1 MNHQIISVNLHDTLI
16 YLFFSTLFPHF
27 ADQGY
32 TNIKNNVN
40 IKNSQ
45 GLDRMQKHLL
55 LPLFLSI
62 GLLMQGCGSK
72 EAAQPETPPAKVS
85 VLNIQPQSVNFSENL
100 PARVQA
106 FRTAEIRPQVG
117 GIIEK
122 VLFTQGSEVKAGQA
136 LYKINSETFQAD
148 VNSNRAS
155 LNKAEAEVARLKVQL
170 ERYQQLL
177 PSNAIS
183 KQEVSNAQ
191 AEYRQ
196 ALADVAQMKALLTR
210 QNLNLQYATVRA
222 PISGRIGQSFVTE
235 GALVGQGDSNK
246 MATVQQIDKVYV
258 DIKQSISEY
267 ERLQTALQNGEL
279 SANDQKTFRISN
291 SHGQPYNVTA
301 RMLFED
307 INVDPETGDVTIR
320 IEVNNPERKLLP
332 GMYVRV
338 DINRASVPQA
348 LLIPA
353 QAIQRNINGEPQ
365 VYVINTKGTAD
376 IRPIELGQQ
385 YEQYYIANKG
395 LKAGDKVVVEG
406 IERIQ
411 PNQKLE
417 LSVWKVPVNTTA
429 NSSVHAESA
438 ATQGAQ

>member
-16 YLFFSTLFPHF
+16 YLLFSTLFPHF

-365 VYVINTKGTAD
+365 VYVINAKGTAD

-429 NSSVHAESA
+429 NNSVHAESA

>member
-1 MNHQIISVNLHDTLI
+1 
-16 YLFFSTLFPHF
+16 
-27 ADQGY
+27 
-32 TNIKNNVN
+32 
-40 IKNSQ
+40 
-45 GLDRMQKHLL
+45 MQKHLL

-62 GLLMQGCGSK
+62 GLILQGCGSEQVTQA
-72 EAAQPETPPAKVS
+72 EAAPAKVS

-122 VLFTQGSEVKAGQA
+122 VLFRQGSEVKAGQA
-136 LYKINSETFQAD
+136 LYKINSEIFQAD
-148 VNSNRAS
+148 VNSNQAS

-170 ERYQQLL
+170 ARYEQLL

-235 GALVGQGDSNK
+235 GALVSQGDTNT

-258 DIKQSISEY
+258 DVKQSISEY
-267 ERLQTALQNGEL
+267 ERLQVALQSGEL
-279 SANDQKTFRISN
+279 SANNEKTVRISN
-291 SHGQPYNVTA
+291 SHGQPYKVSA
-301 RMLFED
+301 KMLFED

-320 IEVNNPERKLLP
+320 IEVQNPERKLLP

-338 DINRASVPQA
+338 NIDRASVPQA
-348 LLIPA
+348 LLVPA
-353 QAIQRNINGEPQ
+353 QAIQRNINGDPQ

-385 YEQYYIANKG
+385 YEQYYIANRG
-395 LKAGDKVVVEG
+395 LKTGDKVVVEG
-406 IERIQ
+406 VERIQ
-411 PNQKLE
+411 ANQKLQ
-417 LSVWKVPVNTTA
+417 LTTWKAPSSN
-429 NSSVHAESA
+429 NSTSPM
-438 ATQGAQ
+438 TQGAK

>member
-1 MNHQIISVNLHDTLI
+1 MNHQIISVNVHDTLI
-16 YLFFSTLFPHF
+16 YLLFSTLFPHF

-365 VYVINTKGTAD
+365 VYVINAKGTAD

-429 NSSVHAESA
+429 NTSVHAKSA

>member
-16 YLFFSTLFPHF
+16 YLLFSTLFPHF

-235 GALVGQGDSNK
+235 GALVGQGDSNR

-365 VYVINTKGTAD
+365 VYVINAKGTAD

-429 NSSVHAESA
+429 NTSVHAESA

>member
-365 VYVINTKGTAD
+365 VYVINAKGTAD

>member
-27 ADQGY
+27 VDQGY

-365 VYVINTKGTAD
+365 VYVINAKGTAD

>member
-106 FRTAEIRPQVG
+106 FRMAEIRPQVG

-365 VYVINTKGTAD
+365 VYVINAKGTAD

-429 NSSVHAESA
+429 NTSVHAEST

>member
-1 MNHQIISVNLHDTLI
+1 
-16 YLFFSTLFPHF
+16 
-27 ADQGY
+27 
-32 TNIKNNVN
+32 
-40 IKNSQ
+40 
-45 GLDRMQKHLL
+45 MQKHLL

-62 GLLMQGCGSK
+62 GLILQGCGSEQVTQA
-72 EAAQPETPPAKVS
+72 EAAPAKVS

-136 LYKINSETFQAD
+136 LYKINSEIFQAD
-148 VNSNRAS
+148 VNSNQAS

-170 ERYQQLL
+170 ERYEQLL

-210 QNLNLQYATVRA
+210 QNLNLQYTTVRA

-235 GALVGQGDSNK
+235 GALVGQGDTNT

-258 DIKQSISEY
+258 DVKQSISEY
-267 ERLQTALQNGEL
+267 ERLQAALQSGEL
-279 SANDQKTFRISN
+279 SANNEKTVRISN
-291 SHGQPYNVTA
+291 SHGQPYKVSA
-301 RMLFED
+301 KMLFED

-320 IEVNNPERKLLP
+320 IEVQNPERKLLP

-338 DINRASVPQA
+338 NIDRASVPQA
-348 LLIPA
+348 LLVPA
-353 QAIQRNINGEPQ
+353 QAIQRNINGDPQ
-365 VYVINTKGTAD
+365 VYVINAKGTAD

-395 LKAGDKVVVEG
+395 LKTGDKVVVEG
-406 IERIQ
+406 VERIQ
-411 PNQKLE
+411 ANQKLQ
-417 LSVWKVPVNTTA
+417 LTTWKAPSSN
-429 NSSVHAESA
+429 NSTSPM
-438 ATQGAQ
+438 TQGAK

>member
-1 MNHQIISVNLHDTLI
+1 
-16 YLFFSTLFPHF
+16 
-27 ADQGY
+27 
-32 TNIKNNVN
+32 
-40 IKNSQ
+40 
-45 GLDRMQKHLL
+45 MQKHLL
-55 LPLFLSI
+55 LSLFLSI
-62 GLLMQGCGSK
+62 GLVLQGCGSEETK
-72 EAAQPETPPAKVS
+72 PAETPPAKVS

-122 VLFTQGSEVKAGQA
+122 VLFKQGSEVKAGQA
-136 LYKINSETFQAD
+136 LYKINAETFQAD
-148 VNSNRAS
+148 VNSNQAS
-155 LNKAEAEVARLKVQL
+155 LNKAEAEVVRLKVQL
-170 ERYQQLL
+170 ERYEQLL

-191 AEYRQ
+191 AQYRQ

-235 GALVGQGDSNK
+235 GALVSQGDANTMS
-246 MATVQQIDKVYV
+246 TVQQIDKVYV
-258 DIKQSISEY
+258 DVKQSISEY
-267 ERLQTALQNGEL
+267 ERLQAALQSGEL
-279 SANDQKTFRISN
+279 SANNDKTVRISN
-291 SHGQPYNVTA
+291 SHGHPYNVSA
-301 RMLFED
+301 KMLFED

-320 IEVNNPERKLLP
+320 IEVQNPERKLLP

-338 DINRASVPQA
+338 NIDRASVPQA
-348 LLIPA
+348 LLVPA
-353 QAIQRNINGEPQ
+353 QAIQRNINGDPQ
-365 VYVINTKGTAD
+365 VYVINAKGAAD

-385 YEQYYIANKG
+385 YEQFYIASKG
-395 LKAGDKVVVEG
+395 LKAGDKIVVEG
-406 IERIQ
+406 VERIQ

-417 LSVWKVPVNTTA
+417 LATWKAPA
-429 NSSVHAESA
+429 SSNSTSP

>member
-1 MNHQIISVNLHDTLI
+1 
-16 YLFFSTLFPHF
+16 
-27 ADQGY
+27 
-32 TNIKNNVN
+32 
-40 IKNSQ
+40 
-45 GLDRMQKHLL
+45 MQKHLL

-62 GLLMQGCGSK
+62 GLVIQGCSSE
-72 EAAQPETPPAKVS
+72 EAKQPEVAPAKVS
-85 VLNIQPQSVNFSENL
+85 VLSLQPQSVNFSENL

-136 LYKINSETFQAD
+136 LYKINAETFQAD
-148 VNSNRAS
+148 VNSNKAS

-170 ERYQQLL
+170 ERYEQLL

-196 ALADVAQMKALLTR
+196 ALADVAQMKALLAR

-235 GALVGQGDSNK
+235 GALVSQGDTNTL
-246 MATVQQIDKVYV
+246 ATVQQIDKVYV
-258 DIKQSISEY
+258 DVKQSIGEY

-279 SANDQKTFRISN
+279 SANSDKTVRISN
-291 SHGQPYNVTA
+291 SHGQLYNVSA
-301 RMLFED
+301 KMLFED

-320 IEVNNPERKLLP
+320 IVVNNPERKLLP

-338 DINRASVPQA
+338 NIDRASVPQA
-348 LLIPA
+348 LLVPA
-353 QAIQRNINGEPQ
+353 QAIQRNNNGDPQ
-365 VYVINTKGTAD
+365 VYVINAKGLAD

-385 YEQYYIANKG
+385 YEQFYLVNKG
-395 LKAGDKVVVEG
+395 LKVGDKVIVEG
-406 IERIQ
+406 IDRIQ

-417 LSVWKVPVNTTA
+417 ISKWKAPI
-429 NSSVHAESA
+429 
-438 ATQGAQ
+438 TQGAQ

>member
-1 MNHQIISVNLHDTLI
+1 M
-16 YLFFSTLFPHF
+16 
-27 ADQGY
+27 
-32 TNIKNNVN
+32 
-40 IKNSQ
+40 
-45 GLDRMQKHLL
+45 DRMQKHLL

-62 GLLMQGCGSK
+62 GLVLQACGSK
-72 EAAQPETPPAKVS
+72 DAAPTETPPAKVTI
-85 VLNIQPQSVNFSENL
+85 LNIQPQSVNFSENL

-148 VNSNRAS
+148 VNSNQAS
-155 LNKAEAEVARLKVQL
+155 LHKAEAEVVRLKVQL
-170 ERYQQLL
+170 ERYEQLL

-191 AEYRQ
+191 AQYRQ

-235 GALVGQGDSNK
+235 GALVNQGDANT

-258 DIKQSISEY
+258 DVKQSISEY
-267 ERLQTALQNGEL
+267 ERLQAALQSGEL
-279 SANDQKTFRISN
+279 SANNDKTVRISN
-291 SHGQPYNVTA
+291 SHGHPYKVSA
-301 RMLFED
+301 KMLFED

-320 IEVNNPERKLLP
+320 IEVQNPERKLLP

-338 DINRASVPQA
+338 NIDRASVPQA
-348 LLIPA
+348 LLVPA
-353 QAIQRNINGEPQ
+353 QAIQRNINGDPQ
-365 VYVINTKGTAD
+365 VYVINAKGAAD
-376 IRPIELGQQ
+376 IRPIQLGQQ
-385 YEQYYIANKG
+385 YEQFYIASKG
-395 LKAGDKVVVEG
+395 LKAGDKIVVEG
-406 IERIQ
+406 VERIQ

-417 LSVWKVPVNTTA
+417 LAPWKAPASSNSTA
-429 NSSVHAESA
+429 P

>member
-1 MNHQIISVNLHDTLI
+1 
-16 YLFFSTLFPHF
+16 
-27 ADQGY
+27 
-32 TNIKNNVN
+32 
-40 IKNSQ
+40 
-45 GLDRMQKHLL
+45 MQKHLL

-62 GLLMQGCGSK
+62 GLVIQGCSSE
-72 EAAQPETPPAKVS
+72 EAKQPEVAPAKVS
-85 VLNIQPQSVNFSENL
+85 VLSLQPQSVNFSENL

-136 LYKINSETFQAD
+136 LYKINAETFQAD
-148 VNSNRAS
+148 VNSNKAS

-170 ERYQQLL
+170 ERYEQLL

-196 ALADVAQMKALLTR
+196 ALADVAQMKALLVR

-235 GALVGQGDSNK
+235 GALVSQGDTNTL
-246 MATVQQIDKVYV
+246 ATVQQIDKVYV
-258 DIKQSISEY
+258 DVKQSIGEY

-279 SANDQKTFRISN
+279 SANSDKTVRISN
-291 SHGQPYNVTA
+291 SHGQLYNVSA
-301 RMLFED
+301 KMLFED

-320 IEVNNPERKLLP
+320 IVVNNPERKLLP

-338 DINRASVPQA
+338 SIDRASVPQA
-348 LLIPA
+348 LLVPA
-353 QAIQRNINGEPQ
+353 QAIQRNNNGDPQ
-365 VYVINTKGTAD
+365 VYVINAKGLAD
-376 IRPIELGQQ
+376 IRPIALGQQ
-385 YEQYYIANKG
+385 YEQFYLVNKG
-395 LKAGDKVVVEG
+395 LKVGDKVIVEG
-406 IERIQ
+406 IDRIQ

-417 LSVWKVPVNTTA
+417 ISKWKAPI
-429 NSSVHAESA
+429 
-438 ATQGAQ
+438 TQGAQ

>member
-1 MNHQIISVNLHDTLI
+1 
-16 YLFFSTLFPHF
+16 
-27 ADQGY
+27 
-32 TNIKNNVN
+32 
-40 IKNSQ
+40 
-45 GLDRMQKHLL
+45 MQKHLL

-62 GLLMQGCGSK
+62 GLILQGCGSEQATQA
-72 EAAQPETPPAKVS
+72 EAAPAKVS

-136 LYKINSETFQAD
+136 LYKINSEIFQAD
-148 VNSNRAS
+148 VNSNQAS

-170 ERYQQLL
+170 ARYEQLL

-196 ALADVAQMKALLTR
+196 ALADAAQMKALLTR

-235 GALVGQGDSNK
+235 GALVSQGDTNT

-258 DIKQSISEY
+258 DVKQSISEY
-267 ERLQTALQNGEL
+267 ERLQVALQSGEL
-279 SANDQKTFRISN
+279 SANNEKAVRISN
-291 SHGQPYNVTA
+291 SHGQPYKVSA
-301 RMLFED
+301 KMLFED

-320 IEVNNPERKLLP
+320 IEVQNPERKLLP

-338 DINRASVPQA
+338 NIDRASVPQA
-348 LLIPA
+348 LLVPA
-353 QAIQRNINGEPQ
+353 QAIQRNINGDPQ
-365 VYVINTKGTAD
+365 VYVINAKGKAD

-395 LKAGDKVVVEG
+395 LKTGDKVVVEG
-406 IERIQ
+406 VERIQ
-411 PNQKLE
+411 ANQKLQ
-417 LSVWKVPVNTTA
+417 LTTWKAPSSN
-429 NSSVHAESA
+429 NSTSPM
-438 ATQGAQ
+438 TQGAK

>member
-1 MNHQIISVNLHDTLI
+1 M
-16 YLFFSTLFPHF
+16 P
-27 ADQGY
+27 
-32 TNIKNNVN
+32 
-40 IKNSQ
+40 
-45 GLDRMQKHLL
+45 KHLL

-62 GLLMQGCGSK
+62 GLILQGCGS
-72 EAAQPETPPAKVS
+72 EQAAQAKVAPAKVS
-85 VLNIQPQSVNFSENL
+85 VLNLQQQSVNFSENL

-122 VLFTQGSEVKAGQA
+122 VLFTQGSEVRAGQA

-148 VNSNRAS
+148 VNSNQAS

-170 ERYQQLL
+170 ERYEQLL

-183 KQEVSNAQ
+183 KQDVSNAQ
-191 AEYRQ
+191 AAYRQ

-235 GALVGQGDSNK
+235 GALVSQGDTNT

-258 DIKQSISEY
+258 DVKQSISEY
-267 ERLQTALQNGEL
+267 ERLQTALQSGEL
-279 SANDQKTFRISN
+279 SANNEKTVRISN
-291 SHGQPYNVTA
+291 SHGQPYKVSA
-301 RMLFED
+301 KMLFED

-320 IEVNNPERKLLP
+320 IEVQNPERKLLP

-338 DINRASVPQA
+338 NIDRASVPQA
-348 LLIPA
+348 LLVPA

-365 VYVINTKGTAD
+365 VYVINAKGAAD

-385 YEQYYIANKG
+385 YEQFYIVSKG

-417 LSVWKVPVNTTA
+417 LATWKAPA
-429 NSSVHAESA
+429 SSNSKLP

>member
-16 YLFFSTLFPHF
+16 YLLFSTLFPHF

-196 ALADVAQMKALLTR
+196 ALADVSQMKALLTR

-365 VYVINTKGTAD
+365 VYVINAKGTAD

-429 NSSVHAESA
+429 NTSVHAESA

>member
-1 MNHQIISVNLHDTLI
+1 
-16 YLFFSTLFPHF
+16 
-27 ADQGY
+27 
-32 TNIKNNVN
+32 
-40 IKNSQ
+40 
-45 GLDRMQKHLL
+45 MQKHLL

-62 GLLMQGCGSK
+62 GLVIQGCSSE
-72 EAAQPETPPAKVS
+72 EAKQPEAPPAKAS
-85 VLNIQPQSVNFSENL
+85 VLSLQPQSVNFSENL

-136 LYKINSETFQAD
+136 LYKINAETFQAD
-148 VNSNRAS
+148 VNSNKAS

-170 ERYQQLL
+170 ERYEQLL

-235 GALVGQGDSNK
+235 GALVSQGDTNTL
-246 MATVQQIDKVYV
+246 ATIQQIDKVYV
-258 DIKQSISEY
+258 DVKQSIGEY

-279 SANDQKTFRISN
+279 SANSDKTVRISN
-291 SHGQPYNVTA
+291 SHGQFYNVSA
-301 RMLFED
+301 KMLFED

-320 IEVNNPERKLLP
+320 IVVNNPERKLLP

-338 DINRASVPQA
+338 NIDRASVPQA
-348 LLIPA
+348 LLVPA
-353 QAIQRNINGEPQ
+353 QAIQRNNNGDPQ
-365 VYVINTKGTAD
+365 VYVINAKSLAEV
-376 IRPIELGQQ
+376 RPIELGQQ
-385 YEQYYIANKG
+385 YEQFYLVNKG
-395 LKAGDKVVVEG
+395 LKVGDKVIVEG
-406 IERIQ
+406 IDRIQ

-417 LSVWKVPVNTTA
+417 ISKWKAPI
-429 NSSVHAESA
+429 
-438 ATQGAQ
+438 TQGAQ

>member
-1 MNHQIISVNLHDTLI
+1 M
-16 YLFFSTLFPHF
+16 
-27 ADQGY
+27 
-32 TNIKNNVN
+32 
-40 IKNSQ
+40 
-45 GLDRMQKHLL
+45 DRMQKHLL

-62 GLLMQGCGSK
+62 GLVLQGCGSD
-72 EAAQPETPPAKVS
+72 EAKPVETPPAKVS

-106 FRTAEIRPQVG
+106 FRAAEIRPQVG

-122 VLFTQGSEVKAGQA
+122 VLFRQGSEVKAGQA
-136 LYKINSETFQAD
+136 LYKINAETFQAD

-170 ERYQQLL
+170 ERYEQLL

-235 GALVGQGDSNK
+235 GALVSQGDANT

-258 DIKQSISEY
+258 DVKQSISEY
-267 ERLQTALQNGEL
+267 EHLQAALQSGEL
-279 SANDQKTFRISN
+279 SANNEKTVRIAN
-291 SHGQPYNVTA
+291 SHGKAYNVTA
-301 RMLFED
+301 KMLFED

-338 DINRASVPQA
+338 SIDRASVPQA

-353 QAIQRNINGEPQ
+353 QAIQRNINGDPQ
-365 VYVINTKGTAD
+365 VYVINAKGAAD

-385 YEQYYIANKG
+385 YDQFYIANKG
-395 LKAGDKVVVEG
+395 LKTGDKVVVEG
-406 IERIQ
+406 IDRIQ

-417 LSVWKVPVNTTA
+417 ISPWKVP
-429 NSSVHAESA
+429 